1 MKSGVLFLLINL
13 CKLLRGDRYIAILEF
28 FHSRSETRKGPTEIK
43 ELSRAAFLKLA
54 QKEK

>member
-1 MKSGVLFLLINL
+1 ML
-13 CKLLRGDRYIAILEF
+13 CGDRYIAILEF